1 MPLRRSLPLAAA
13 VALLLSGCAGQAGAP
28 SGDPSASSAPSTP
41 SASASAGPVRG
52 GVVRPGPAPSTA
64 SGTVRTVH
72 LVQHTGP
79 VPGTKRSGP
88 VWQLVRSSA
97 GSADVRILWAS
108 STTPTCGAPTDVY
121 VTETADAVVLDLA
134 GPRPRSG
141 VACSALAVESTATV
155 VLAQPLGSRTL
166 EEHRIGA
173 CALPTPSTGMQP
185 QVACPRAVGPVG

>member
-1 MPLRRSLPLAAA
+1 MPRLRSLPLAAA
-13 VALLLSGCAGQAGAP
+13 VVLLLAGCAGQGGAP
-28 SGDPSASSAPSTP
+28 SGNPSASSTPSPSASSAP
-41 SASASAGPVRG
+41 AKG
-52 GVVRPGPAPSTA
+52 GVVKPGPAPSTA
-64 SGTVRTVH
+64 PGTVRAAH
-72 LVQHTGP
+72 LVQHRGP
-79 VPGTKRSGP
+79 VPSTKRLGP

-97 GSADVRILWAS
+97 GSRDVRILWAS
-108 STTPTCGAPTDVY
+108 GTTPTCGAPTDVY
-121 VTETADAVVLDLA
+121 VTETADAVVIDLA

-141 VACSALAVESTATV
+141 VACSALAVQSTATV